1 MEGSVCIVDYFLV
14 FLGAAIPWLELA
26 LVIPLGIISGLN
38 PLAVV
43 IVGFVGNMVTVIAL
57 IIGYDKFKIW
67 LAKRNEGKEKKESKR
82 SVRAKALW
90 DKYGLPGMLLLGPIL
105 IGTHIA
111 AFIGMTLGASKVKTM
126 LWSTISIG
134 AWAILFGVLT
144 ALGFDFFVQ
153 D

>member
-1 MEGSVCIVDYFLV
+1 MEGSVCILDYFLV

-38 PLAVV
+38 PFAVV

-67 LAKRNEGKEKKESKR
+67 HAKRNEGKEKKESKR